1 MNKIDIT
8 NCPLGSCANTW
19 EDLTATSKEDIKF
32 CNDCK
37 TDVYKATNME
47 DFLKFLNESKCVA
60 YFEKK
65 KEMMVG
71 GLEKPYGI
79 PN

>member
-8 NCPLGSCANTW
+8 NCPIGSCANTW
-19 EDLTATSKEDIKF
+19 YDLNATSNDNVKHCK
-32 CNDCK
+32 DCK

-47 DFLKFLNESKCVA
+47 EFLTLLNESKCVA
-60 YFEKK
+60 YFEKE

-79 PN
+79 SN